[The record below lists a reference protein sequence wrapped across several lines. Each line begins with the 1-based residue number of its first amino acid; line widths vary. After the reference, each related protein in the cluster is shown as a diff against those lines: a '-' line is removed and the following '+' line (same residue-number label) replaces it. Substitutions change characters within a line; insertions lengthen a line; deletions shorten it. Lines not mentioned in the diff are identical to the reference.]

1 MKRFLVVLGVLA
13 IVGFLMV
20 ISEGC
25 GKSEQALSPAEHQ
38 EPTISE
44 TSAGE
49 SRDIMDE
56 GSILIVIR
64 GTGEKKEISDPW
76 ISDAVLSILPEE
88 TRIRLFAEG
97 SVLIEDAEIASIT
110 VVFAG
115 MEIVDVSD
123 GILLVSWGCAKCC
136 YADPPCCS
144 PCPACCDKKDKDQG
158 VVPFNE
164 Y

>member
-1 MKRFLVVLGVLA
+1 
-13 IVGFLMV
+13 MV

-25 GKSEQALSPAEHQ
+25 GNSEQALGPTEHQ
-38 EPTISE
+38 EQSFLT

-56 GSILIVIR
+56 GSILIVIP

-76 ISDAVLSILPEE
+76 ISDAVLSILSEE

-97 SVLIEDAEIASIT
+97 SVLIEDAEIAS
-110 VVFAG
+110 VVVAFAG

-123 GILLVSWGCAKCC
+123 GILFVSWGCAKCC

-158 VVPFNE
+158 IIP
-164 Y
+164 YIDY